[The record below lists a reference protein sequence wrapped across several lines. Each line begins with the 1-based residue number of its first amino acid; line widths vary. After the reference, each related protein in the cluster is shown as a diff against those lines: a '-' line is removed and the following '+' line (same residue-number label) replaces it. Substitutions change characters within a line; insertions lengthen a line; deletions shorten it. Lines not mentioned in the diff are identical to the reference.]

1 MPAYT
6 TGQLKVTVKGATT
19 NYERLIAAMEWL
31 DQFFS
36 DIANLQVGA
45 APGWGAAIDTRW
57 YVADTSAS
65 TTTYVGT
72 TTPSAT
78 GNALFTGFSLR
89 FKPANTNT
97 AASTLNVG
105 STDGAVSIRKYS
117 SGTLTTLS
125 AGDLVAGNFAD
136 LRFSGM
142 YWILTNP
149 PPASVSAINNWLF
162 E

>member
-6 TGQLKVTVKGATT
+6 TGQLKVTVKGATS
-19 NYERLIAAMEWL
+19 NYERLIAAMEWI
-31 DQFFS
+31 DQFYA
-36 DIANLQVGA
+36 DISNLQVGA

-57 YVADTSAS
+57 YVADTSTS
-65 TTTYVGT
+65 TTTYTGT

-89 FKPANTNT
+89 FKPATTNT
-97 AASTLNVG
+97 AASTLSVG
-105 STDGAVSIRKYS
+105 STDGAVSIRKYNLGS
-117 SGTLTTLS
+117 LVTLS
-125 AGDLVAGNFAD
+125 SGDLVAGNFSD
-136 LRFSGM
+136 LRFDGT

-149 PPASVSAINNWLF
+149 PASVSVVNNWIF